1 MNKKAIHPATAPLP
15 AGPYNHA
22 IIANGFVF
30 VSGQTP
36 EFPGTDEVVPGGI
49 KEQTHQ
55 VMKNIQSILE
65 AAGTTMAAIVKVD
78 VHLINLGDFA
88 EFNEIYSQYVKEPY
102 PARMTVQSVLFD
114 GVLLEISVTA
124 LAKE

>member
-1 MNKKAIHPATAPLP
+1 MNKKAIHPAAAPLP

-36 EFPGTDEVVPGGI
+36 EYPGTDEVVPGGI

-55 VMKNIQSILE
+55 VMKNIQAILE
-65 AAGTTMAAIVKVD
+65 AAGSTMADIVKVD
-78 VHLINLGDFA
+78 VHLKDLADFM
-88 EFNEIYSQYVKEPY
+88 EFNQVYGQYVSEPY
-102 PARMTVQSVLFD
+102 PARITVQSVLFEA
-114 GVLLEISVTA
+114 VLLEVSVTA
-124 LAKE
+124 LAGE